1 MALQS
6 NLERIDAL
14 KKEAESLLPVSS
26 ERLKILNDKLRLDWN
41 YNSNAIEGN
50 TLTLSETRMLL
61 MHGFH
66 TGNKLGRHYEEMKLH
81 NDVLLTLEDLVQ
93 KKEPITEVLIRNLHH
108 QLMGNEYFVKAN
120 DSLGKLVNVKGRPG
134 EYKNKPNG
142 VIRIINGKEQF
153 VPFKTPDDVRIEMPE
168 LIQWYRDQE
177 EKEELHP
184 VALAA
189 AFHFRFVTLHPFDD
203 GNGRMS
209 RILMNMILMR
219 AGFVPA
225 IIRLG
230 EREKY
235 IYALAQGQ
243 DGESLEPFVELVA
256 EEVERS
262 LQLLIKAAKGERIEE
277 ADDFDKKIA
286 LLDRELESVD
296 TDQHIQFQFNAD
308 VFFKI
313 YDSWFSQLMRELIPK
328 IQKLN
333 HFFKGTKHLLII
345 QNGAAHVE
353 FADESADLIL
363 QKFRANCVENS
374 KDINSHK
381 CTIIFNTFYGTFIK
395 GGLNTFGCVFGFVI
409 SFKYTSYE
417 VIVDRFVPGEE
428 INKHELMFERLLHQK
443 LDEKEITLVVN
454 QVSNSIL
461 EHIEYHTKKSKLR

>member
-14 KKEAESLLPVSS
+14 KKEAESLRPVSS

-120 DSLGKLVNVKGRPG
+120 DSLGNLVNVKGRPG

-142 VIRIINGKEQF
+142 VNRIINGKEQF

-177 EKEELHP
+177 EKKELHP

-262 LQLLIKAAKGERIEE
+262 LQLLIKAAKGESIEE

-286 LLDRELESVD
+286 LLEREVDIISSENIKNDQTLIVLWQDCLFLLIERYFKKFHSFEKLFNGKEIKIYNGLGNIYKWEQVNKWFMDESTDRENINDITFHYKFIDMKKIHFNINSSLV
-296 TDQHIQFQFNAD
+296 IQFHPA
-308 VFFKI
+308 
-313 YDSWFSQLMRELIPK
+313 R
-328 IQKLN
+328 
-333 HFFKGTKHLLII
+333 
-345 QNGAAHVE
+345 
-353 FADESADLIL
+353 
-363 QKFRANCVENS
+363 
-374 KDINSHK
+374 
-381 CTIIFNTFYGTFIK
+381 
-395 GGLNTFGCVFGFVI
+395 
-409 SFKYTSYE
+409 YE
-417 VIVDRFVPGEE
+417 VKLELRTIEKKYNQFISEEEMEE
-428 INKHELMFERLLHQK
+428 IINERAEDFLKTIQAELDK
-443 LDEKEITLVVN
+443 A
-454 QVSNSIL
+454 NS
-461 EHIEYHTKKSKLR
+461 